1 MKVIPTFVNDKLIS
15 LKYNVKKK
23 EQVQTVPWGYNKK

>member
-15 LKYNVKKK
+15 LKYNVKKG
-23 EQVQTVPWGYNKK
+23 TGSNCSMGL